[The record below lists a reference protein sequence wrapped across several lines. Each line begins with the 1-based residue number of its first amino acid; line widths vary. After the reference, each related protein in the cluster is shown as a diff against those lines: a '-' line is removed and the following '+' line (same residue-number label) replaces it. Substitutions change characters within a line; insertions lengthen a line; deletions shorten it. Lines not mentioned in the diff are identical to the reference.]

1 MVSNSSLLRLVQLQR
16 LNLADNNFN
25 FSQIPSEF
33 SRLSR
38 LTYLN
43 LSNSLFSGNIP
54 SKFSD
59 LSKLTSLDFSYNS
72 SLHLRSLKDLVQNL
86 TGLKD
91 LRLRYVQIS
100 SPVPEILSNLSGL
113 TTLYLVGN
121 GFYGEFPVG
130 IFKLPKLQD
139 HRVTFNEDL
148 TGSLPEFCF
157 SSPLKILWLWDTA
170 FSGKLPASIGNLD
183 SLKELYIGVGNFWGS
198 TPPSIGNLTRL
209 TTLLSGSIPDSFG
222 NLTQLT
228 HLGLSQ
234 NFIRILDLRFN
245 KLQALPQIPPPATT
259 VYLVA
264 NNMIQEQIPSQI
276 CSLSSLSSID
286 LSNNKFRGILP
297 DCLRN
302 FSSSLSILNLRGN
315 IFHGVIPQLCA
326 KGSIIK
332 MIDLSQ
338 NQFTGILPRSLSN
351 CGMLEILNLGSNQL
365 KDVFPSW
372 LGTLPELSVL
382 ILRHNGFQGVVG
394 SPTTMF
400 EAPKLHILD
409 LSANK
414 FTGFFMHEYY
424 PYSMVITNKGQET
437 IYSKII
443 EALAIIDLSSNEF
456 ITEIPEFIGSL
467 NGFQLLNLSK
477 NNLTG
482 HIPISL
488 GNLTTLEC
496 LDISQNK
503 LSGQVPWQLTQLI
516 FLASFNVSHNQLTG
530 PIPYGKQ
537 FNTFDTSSFD
547 GNLGLCGYPLSK
559 KCENLEPAA
568 LPTSNIEEDQ
578 DSWFHIE
585 FDWIIVLMGYGSGG
599 LVIGVVVGIIVL
611 KKNQHWFRTWKRQLC

>member
-1 MVSNSSLLRLVQLQR
+1 MLALIDPFAHPKTRSWKLEGVNEDCCSWEGVECNEDTGHMIGLDLSSSCLYGSILPWSPTAAFYAL
-16 LNLADNNFN
+16 FN
-25 FSQIPSEF
+25 FKGLILLITTSTSPRC
-33 SRLSR
+33 RLSR

-59 LSKLTSLDFSYNS
+59 LSKLTSLDLSYNS
-72 SLHLRSLKDLVQNL
+72 RLHLRSLKDLVQNL

-91 LRLRYVQIS
+91 LRLR
-100 SPVPEILSNLSGL
+100 
-113 TTLYLVGN
+113 
-121 GFYGEFPVG
+121 
-130 IFKLPKLQD
+130 
-139 HRVTFNEDL
+139 VTFNEDL
-148 TGSLPEFCF
+148 AGSLPEFYF

-276 CSLSSLSSID
+276 CSLSSLYSID

-332 MIDLSQ
+332 MTDLSQ

-382 ILRHNGFQGVVG
+382 ILRHNGFHGVVG

-409 LSANK
+409 LSATK
-414 FTGFFMHEYY
+414 F
-424 PYSMVITNKGQET
+424 
-437 IYSKII
+437 
-443 EALAIIDLSSNEF
+443 
-456 ITEIPEFIGSL
+456 
-467 NGFQLLNLSK
+467 
-477 NNLTG
+477 
-482 HIPISL
+482 
-488 GNLTTLEC
+488 
-496 LDISQNK
+496 
-503 LSGQVPWQLTQLI
+503 
-516 FLASFNVSHNQLTG
+516 TG

-611 KKNQHWFRTWKRQLC
+611 KKKQHWFVRTWKRQLC

>member
-1 MVSNSSLLRLVQLQR
+1 MLALIDPFAHPKTRSWKLEGVNEDCCSWEGVECNEDTGHMIGLDLSSSCLYGSILPWSPTAAFYAL
-16 LNLADNNFN
+16 FN
-25 FSQIPSEF
+25 FKGLILLITTSTSPRC
-33 SRLSR
+33 RLSR

-59 LSKLTSLDFSYNS
+59 LSKLTSLDLSYNS
-72 SLHLRSLKDLVQNL
+72 RLHLRSLKDLVQNL

-91 LRLRYVQIS
+91 LRLR
-100 SPVPEILSNLSGL
+100 
-113 TTLYLVGN
+113 
-121 GFYGEFPVG
+121 
-130 IFKLPKLQD
+130 
-139 HRVTFNEDL
+139 VTFNEDL
-148 TGSLPEFCF
+148 AGSLPEFYF

-198 TPPSIGNLTRL
+198 TPPSIVNFPWL
-209 TTLLSGSIPDSFG
+209 
-222 NLTQLT
+222 QL
-228 HLGLSQ
+228 Q
-234 NFIRILDLRFN
+234 ILDLRFN

-276 CSLSSLSSID
+276 CSLSSLYSID

-332 MIDLSQ
+332 MTDLSQ

-382 ILRHNGFQGVVG
+382 ILRHNGFHGVVG

-409 LSANK
+409 LSATK
-414 FTGFFMHEYY
+414 FTGKLPFKYFRNWKFVKDDTNNFTQMRAFRLI
-424 PYSMVITNKGQET
+424 PLAGFSCMNIT
-437 IYSKII
+437 
-443 EALAIIDLSSNEF
+443 
-456 ITEIPEFIGSL
+456 
-467 NGFQLLNLSK
+467 
-477 NNLTG
+477 
-482 HIPISL
+482 
-488 GNLTTLEC
+488 
-496 LDISQNK
+496 
-503 LSGQVPWQLTQLI
+503 LTQ
-516 FLASFNVSHNQLTG
+516 
-530 PIPYGKQ
+530 
-537 FNTFDTSSFD
+537 
-547 GNLGLCGYPLSK
+547 
-559 KCENLEPAA
+559 
-568 LPTSNIEEDQ
+568 
-578 DSWFHIE
+578 W
-585 FDWIIVLMGYGSGG
+585 
-599 LVIGVVVGIIVL
+599 
-611 KKNQHWFRTWKRQLC
+611 